1 MQFSFRIPNA
11 DYLGF
16 PATPEAI
23 VTAAQ
28 RAEALGFD
36 AVLLNDHLIVKG
48 NEEMV
53 ASWGN
58 VYEPLTTMAYL
69 AARTERIRLATSVL
83 IMPYRNPV
91 LVAKTVATLD
101 QFSNGR
107 VILGLGAGWLES
119 EFAALAVSH
128 GDRGA
133 RTDEYIKVC
142 QACWAP
148 DPVSFQGAY
157 HQFEDMHCSPK
168 PIQQPHP
175 PIWIG
180 GSSKAA
186 LRRAAEFATIWQP
199 VPTKL
204 DDLITHKAN
213 LEAACDKIGRTVPPQ
228 IRMSFR
234 VNFSA
239 ITGKDPHGPDG
250 NRLTG
255 HGSAEDVASDIA
267 KYRDEAGLDQ
277 FQLNFNGCG
286 SLTQLEESMTLFM
299 EQVRP
304 TVEN

>member
-23 VTAAQ
+23 LTATQ
-28 RAEALGFD
+28 RAEELGYD
-36 AVLLNDHLIVKG
+36 AVLLNDHLIMKG
-48 NEEMV
+48 PPEVV

-69 AARTERIRLATSVL
+69 AGKTERIKLATSVL
-83 IMPYRNPV
+83 ILPHRNPI
-91 LVAKTVATLD
+91 LTAKMVATLD

-107 VILGLGAGWLES
+107 IILGVGAGWVES
-119 EFAALAVSH
+119 EFAALAVNFE
-128 GDRGA
+128 DRGA
-133 RTDEYIKVC
+133 RTDEYLRVC
-142 QACWAP
+142 QACWCP
-148 DPVSFQGAY
+148 DPVSFAGQY

-168 PIQQPHP
+168 PVQQPHP

-186 LRRAAEFATIWQP
+186 LRRAAEFATTWQP
-199 VPTKL
+199 VPTPL
-204 DDLITHKAN
+204 DALLEHKAN
-213 LEAACDKIGRTVPPQ
+213 LWAACKKIGREEPPK

-234 VNFSA
+234 VNFA
-239 ITGKDPHGPDG
+239 AVTGKNPIGPDG

-255 HGSAEDVASDIA
+255 HGSVDDVGEDIA
-267 KYRDEAGLDQ
+267 AYRDKAGLEQ
-277 FQLNFNGCG
+277 FQLNFNGCA
-286 SLTQLEESMTLFM
+286 SPAQLEQSMTMFA

-304 TVEN
+304 MVEN